1 MRAWVDGGGGRMKPR
16 SDWSVTI
23 LLGVIAMIVWLML
36 VIKHEDKQEER
47 LRDLEERTHRKEP

>member
-1 MRAWVDGGGGRMKPR
+1 MKPR

>member
-1 MRAWVDGGGGRMKPR
+1 MKPK

-23 LLGVIAMIVWLML
+23 LLGVIVMIVWLML

-47 LRDLEERTHRKEP
+47 LLNLEERMHRKEP